1 MAWKDQGWRADTEG
15 MSPSDDAPLLWGP
28 CSSLPKT
35 PPGLP
40 ARRPTL
46 APTQGSGIHSSTTA
60 AGRLPPGPKGSG
72 GSRVCLP
79 GASRLPERER
89 ACTGCGRL
97 PSFLPAGLFQELV
110 LLRGDPH
117 RVMPRAEWH
126 LPAEGAAE
134 LPLAHELPWEQ
145 VSETVW
151 IRSCCGR
158 RAGAG
163 AGGKPGTPRVGGQ
176 RARCPFPGT
185 CPWLLGQP
193 GGLPG
198 GGFPHSSTH
207 LYSVSVHG
215 WRTGQPSSQ
224 GLPVQLFS

>member
-1 MAWKDQGWRADTEG
+1 MTTPRSCGAPAVH
-15 MSPSDDAPLLWGP
+15 SPRLL
-28 CSSLPKT
+28 
-35 PPGLP
+35 
-40 ARRPTL
+40 
-46 APTQGSGIHSSTTA
+46 QGSQHS
-60 AGRLPPGPKGSG
+60 GPPSPPPRALGVTPQPQRQGDSHQGPRPRGAQGSACPEPR
-72 GSRVCLP
+72 GSP
-79 GASRLPERER
+79 RESAR
-89 ACTGCGRL
+89 TGCGRL

-110 LLRGDPH
+110 LLCGDPR

-151 IRSCCGR
+151 IRSCLWLKGWGWGWGWGEAR
-158 RAGAG
+158 DPK
-163 AGGKPGTPRVGGQ
+163 GGWTEGPLPISRHLPL
-176 RARCPFPGT
+176 A
-185 CPWLLGQP
+185 LGQP

-198 GGFPHSSTH
+198 GGFPHSPAH
-207 LYSVSVHG
+207 LYSVSVHC